1 MRQRTWLALVGGGI
15 LSLVVVTTAQRFQ
28 SSTSSFPDSGG
39 RVSTDADNVNL
50 TGGQVTFTGNVSIQ
64 VDGVTVL
71 ADRAVIRDG
80 EYQLSGNVRMKVA
93 AP

>member
-15 LSLVVVTTAQRFQ
+15 LSLIVVTTAQRFQ
-28 SSTSSFPDSGG
+28 PSTSSLPDNGG
-39 RVSTDADNVNL
+39 RVSTHADNVNL
-50 TGGQVTFTGNVSIQ
+50 AGGQVTFTGNFSIQ

-80 EYQLSGNVRMKVA
+80 DYQLEGHVQMKVA